1 MTEKL
6 SFPSADRN
14 KGPILEILERVLP
27 PDASVLEIAS
37 GSGQHAVHFARE
49 LPGITWQPSD
59 VDPERR
65 GSIRSW
71 RGESGLENLLD
82 PLTVDVT
89 ESDWKVGTFDAVY
102 NSNLIHIAPWECCL
116 GLLAGARRHVRPG
129 GLLII
134 YGPFKIGGEHTAPS
148 NRAFDEDLRS
158 RDPRWGV
165 RDLEAVQEAADGFDL
180 EERVEMP
187 ANNQTLVFRKTRSH
201 SET

>member
-14 KGPILEILERVLP
+14 KDPILEVLERVLP
-27 PDASVLEIAS
+27 PNASVLEIAS
-37 GSGQHAVHFARE
+37 GSGQHAVHFAGQ
-49 LPGITWQPSD
+49 LPEITWQPSD

-65 GSIRSW
+65 ASIRIW
-71 RGESGLENLLD
+71 REESGLGNILD
-82 PLTVDVT
+82 PLAVDVT
-89 ESDWKVGTFDAVY
+89 EPEWNVGTFDAIY
-102 NSNLIHIAPWECCL
+102 NSNLIHISPWECCL

-134 YGPFKIGGEHTAPS
+134 YGPFKIGGGHTAPS

-165 RDLEAVQEAADGFDL
+165 RDLEAVRGAADGFDL

-187 ANNQTLVFRKTRSH
+187 ANNQTLIFRKT
-201 SET
+201 

>member
-14 KGPILEILERVLP
+14 KDPILEVLERVLP
-27 PDASVLEIAS
+27 PNASVLEIAS
-37 GSGQHAVHFARE
+37 GSGQHAVHFAGQ
-49 LPGITWQPSD
+49 LPEITWQPSD

-65 GSIRSW
+65 ASIRIW
-71 RGESGLENLLD
+71 REESGLGNILD
-82 PLTVDVT
+82 PMAVDVT
-89 ESDWKVGTFDAVY
+89 EPEWNVGTFDAIY
-102 NSNLIHIAPWECCL
+102 NSNLIHISPWECCL
-116 GLLAGARRHVRPG
+116 GLLAGARRHVLAG

-134 YGPFKIGGEHTAPS
+134 YGPFKIGGGHTAPS

-165 RDLEAVQEAADGFDL
+165 RDLEAVRGAADGFDL

-187 ANNQTLVFRKTRSH
+187 ANNQTLIFRKT
-201 SET
+201 